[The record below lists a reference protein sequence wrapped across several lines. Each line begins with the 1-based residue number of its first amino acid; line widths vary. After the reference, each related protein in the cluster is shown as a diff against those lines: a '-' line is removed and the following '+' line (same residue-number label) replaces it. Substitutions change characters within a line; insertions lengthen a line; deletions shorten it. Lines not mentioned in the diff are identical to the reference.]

1 MDNFDDAPATFRLQA
16 AVAEFAELLR
26 GSFWAEDGNFGAVMS
41 VLRSLE
47 DDLGDDENF
56 TEFEQLVSLAT
67 RYQDR

>member
-1 MDNFDDAPATFRLQA
+1 
-16 AVAEFAELLR
+16 
-26 GSFWAEDGNFGAVMS
+26 MS